1 MTASQSTVRSRA
13 GSLYLFALTVAA
25 STVPSLCLTPATPM
39 VSPILSSPQLFPEN
53 VVALLVR
60 T

>member
-1 MTASQSTVRSRA
+1 MTPSQSTVRARVE
-13 GSLYLFALTVAA
+13 SLYLFATTVAA
-25 STVPSLCLTPATPM
+25 STVLSLCLAPATPM
-39 VSPILSSPQLFPEN
+39 ASPTLSSPQLFPEN